1 MTYPYTSG
9 QVVTANDLNQGGLHL
24 ITPTSVTGG
33 TLNGATVNIGT
44 AVTSITV
51 DGVFSSNF
59 DHYRI
64 MWWAYSSTANMNT
77 FIQFRTTSGTT
88 TTSYY
93 SALNGHRFN
102 DTHVDDFT
110 SNSSSGLIGAV
121 GFGRGGSHA
130 IDVFMPYGANDTLW
144 QGQNVYAN
152 ATYGWTGT
160 MSGMQVSASQFTG
173 FVVQGDG
180 TNTFTGG
187 TIRVY
192 GYSNG

>member
-9 QVVTANDLNQGGLHL
+9 QVVTAADMNAVGLHL

-33 TLNGATVNIGT
+33 TLSGATVNIGT

-51 DGVFSSNF
+51 DGVFSSDF
-59 DHYRI
+59 DNYRI
-64 MWWAYSSTANMNT
+64 MWWLYSAGANMNT
-77 FIQFRTTSGTT
+77 FIQLRTTSTAS
-88 TTSYY
+88 TSYY

-121 GFGRGGSHA
+121 GLGRGGSHH
-130 IDVFMPYGANDTLW
+130 IDVFAPNKTSDTFY

-152 ATYGWTGT
+152 TTYGWTAT
-160 MSGMQVSASQFTG
+160 CSGMQVNTTAYTG

-180 TNTFTGG
+180 TNTLTGG